1 MHSQESLF
9 NTSQTVQSS
18 QKNVQQKSEQKMYLP
33 TELTEV
39 LGVLRNLHLLDLLTQ
54 TGTIPSTYNIGRVKL
69 RKIQIREQVN
79 KAIYRTPY
87 HICQQF
93 QPSWCASS
101 E

>member
-54 TGTIPSTYNIGRVKL
+54 TGTIPSTIFANNSSLLGALRLSKHCKNNLVTQLVDKL
-69 RKIQIREQVN
+69 
-79 KAIYRTPY
+79 
-87 HICQQF
+87 
-93 QPSWCASS
+93 
-101 E
+101 